1 MHSINEII
9 DEVNEDLQLQA
20 DFCLTDQEQQVLLN
34 NGLLFFTAERIRP
47 YITKLSDYLRETSRE
62 DRVWTIY
69 KATDICNK
77 HSGFYTLALINDSN
91 CD

>member
-20 DFCLTDQEQQVLLN
+20 DFCLIEQEQQVLLS

-47 YITKLSDYLRETSRE
+47 YITKLSDYLRETPRE

-69 KATDICNK
+69 KAADICNK
-77 HSGFYTLALINDSN
+77 HLGFYTLALINNSTCN
-91 CD
+91 